1 MKALFKGPK
10 PTFDKGG
17 GPSSA
22 GRVCM
27 QQKYAS
33 DQVEQPP
40 APAACPALSLAG
52 TAGLVGTAVAR
63 PGSDCSER
71 YSSLV
76 HCGGHTLLFSR
87 HEHREG
93 IGIGTDVWTTTVRS
107 LTGPA
112 GFSAARVSLARPL
125 NMSHNAVVR
134 CLGDG
139 RLVAYGGRKKERH
152 ARIIL
157 NERGVWRA
165 EGRVATTAE
174 GVAVAWQPP
183 RLVLQG
189 ERSTGCVDVRI
200 AVGQQCE
207 FDGKLSV
214 AEWRGET
221 WLFARANLALCGGRG
236 VQATRSADGVG
247 GWSRWA
253 PLVFEGV
260 QTAAANNIYLFA
272 AQPRAGRLVGVFPAV
287 LGGRGGVWVSE
298 SRDGLHWSAPA
309 RMLRSVV
316 YPEWRTADYPVD
328 APLRLSAQA
337 SAERRE
343 LDVFVEVGVRLEHGD
358 DLAKCATPPQLC
370 RYSVPAAALHAPATA
385 PAPAPVALPMA
396 PAATTAAGAGGVC
409 KPTAAGGQPHA
420 LLLRGEVFRWGC
432 TEQALELQQRAYAS
446 HVRRLIAP
454 LEAHGHCFD
463 VYALMSGD
471 GGCGAAALRHAVHA
485 LGPSRLRGWTVERVA
500 HQAEAMRKAVDFYA
514 AASAPG
520 GGHAQLYVSR
530 HDVRLLSDV
539 ATWGGAAGQL
549 RFASRCEGRAW
560 ASYRCVS
567 DLLFVVPRKL
577 LDPFSAGV
585 GSHDGMSH
593 NSDGQCGCFDPA
605 CPSSVGV
612 LSNGL
617 RRSNLISGHDC
628 YNVMAKKVGSA
639 DLLGFVWRPIE
650 QTVRATN
657 PDYELPR
664 CVEIDAD
671 AAYASRACMAGRK
684 GMKGAMGKMPFSSK
698 GGYRPIGLPTAK
710 PLHARPGGLRRLR
723 GRGRG
728 FGGRARAPIK

>member
-1 MKALFKGPK
+1 MMKAFKGPK
-10 PTFDKGG
+10 PTDKG

-22 GRVCM
+22 GRICM

-40 APAACPALSLAG
+40 ASAACPALSLVGA
-52 TAGLVGTAVAR
+52 AGLTGTAVAR

-93 IGIGTDVWTTTVRS
+93 VGIGTDVWTTTIRS
-107 LTGPA
+107 ATGPA
-112 GFSAARVSLARPL
+112 AFSSARVSLARPL
-125 NMSHNAVVR
+125 NMSHNAVIR
-134 CLGDG
+134 CLGDN
-139 RLVAYGGRKKERH
+139 RLVAYGGRRKDRH
-152 ARIIL
+152 GRLIL

-165 EGRVATTAE
+165 EGRIETTTA
-174 GVAVAWQPP
+174 GVAVAWKPP

-189 ERSTGCVDVRI
+189 ERSTGCVDVRV

-221 WLFARANLALCGGRG
+221 WLFARANLAICGGRG

-247 GWSRWA
+247 GWSQWA

-260 QTAAANNIYLFA
+260 ETTAANNIYLFA
-272 AQPRAGRLVGVFPAV
+272 AQPRAGRLVGIFPAV

-316 YPEWRTADYPVD
+316 YPEWRTSDYPVD
-328 APLRLSAQA
+328 APLVPSQQPTRG
-337 SAERRE
+337 AERE
-343 LDVFVEVGVRLEHGD
+343 LDIFIEVGVRLDHGEG
-358 DLAKCATPPQLC
+358 LAACTTPPQLC
-370 RYSVPAAALHAPATA
+370 RYSVPAAALHAPATS
-385 PAPAPVALPMA
+385 PAPPVALPMA
-396 PAATTAAGAGGVC
+396 PAATTAAGAAGVC
-409 KPTAAGGQPHA
+409 KPAAGGQPHA
-420 LLLRGEVFRWGC
+420 LLLRGEAFRWGC
-432 TEQALELQQRAYAS
+432 TEQALEMQQRAYAS
-446 HVRRLIAP
+446 HVHRLVAP
-454 LEAHGHCFD
+454 LEAQGHCFD
-463 VYALMSGD
+463 VYALTSGD
-471 GGCGAAALRHAVHA
+471 GGCGEAALRHALYS
-485 LGPSRLRGWTVERVA
+485 LGPRLRGWAVERVA
-500 HQAEAMRKAVDFYA
+500 HQAEAMRKAVDFYV
-514 AASAPG
+514 AASTPS
-520 GGHAQLYVSR
+520 GGHAQLYISR
-530 HDVRLLSDV
+530 HDVRLLSEV
-539 ATWGGAAGQL
+539 GRWGGSAEQL
-549 RFASRCEGRAW
+549 RFASRCEERAW

-577 LDPFSAGV
+577 LATFSAGV

-593 NSDGQCGCFDPA
+593 NSDGQCGCFDA
-605 CPSSVGV
+605 TCPSSVGV

-628 YNVMAKKVGSA
+628 YNVLARKAGGTDK
-639 DLLGFVWRPIE
+639 LGFVWRPIE

-684 GMKGAMGKMPFSSK
+684 GMPMKGGSGKMPLFSR

-710 PLHARPGGLRRLR
+710 PLHSRPGLRRLR
-723 GRGRG
+723 GGRG
-728 FGGRARAPIK
+728 GGGRARPPILK